1 MAKMTCVASRMLLA
15 EPTGWNLPTVN
26 LALAKLVEVGAIK
39 EGDRPSGR
47 RVSLDI
53 TTTPTVLNRKRRE
66 STNT

>member
-39 EGDRPSGR
+39 EGDRQAGG
-47 RVSLDI
+47 VSVWIL
-53 TTTPTVLNRKRRE
+53 PHLQPF
-66 STNT
+66 

>member
-39 EGDRPSGR
+39 EGDRQAGGVQVWILPHR
-47 RVSLDI
+47 Q
-53 TTTPTVLNRKRRE
+53 PF
-66 STNT
+66 

>member
-39 EGDRPSGR
+39 EGDRQAGGA
-47 RVSLDI
+47 
-53 TTTPTVLNRKRRE
+53 
-66 STNT
+66 